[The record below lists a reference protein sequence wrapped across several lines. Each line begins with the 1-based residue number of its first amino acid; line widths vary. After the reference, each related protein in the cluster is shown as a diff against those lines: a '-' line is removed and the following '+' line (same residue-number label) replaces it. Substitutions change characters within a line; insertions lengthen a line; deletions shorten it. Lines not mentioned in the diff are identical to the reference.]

1 MKPAVRPLSE
11 WSEAAIWR
19 AGFLAAAA
27 VSLAALA
34 VNAAVAEVDPAGGW
48 GLTYG
53 VAAAL
58 LAAGAALIG
67 VRRRQMDLA
76 TRRRL
81 GSART
86 WLRIHLYGG
95 TLFLLLVLMHSGFRL
110 PTGWVTG
117 WLWALSLWTVAS
129 GFVGLALQRW
139 VPKVLASGL
148 GTEVLYERIPELV
161 AELGERAREV
171 GLGSGEAVRDVYE
184 RLLAPRF
191 AAPERRVAFFFDVS
205 SGGRGPERELAYLQ
219 SLLGEEERAR
229 LGELARLYRAKLE
242 IDAHYT
248 LQWTLKGWL
257 YAHAPVSLLLLGFLL
272 VHIFSVLYY

>member
-1 MKPAVRPLSE
+1 MKLVRPLGE

-19 AGFLAAAA
+19 GGFLLAAAA
-27 VSLAALA
+27 SLLALA
-34 VNAAVAEVDPAGGW
+34 INAAVTDVDPAGGW
-48 GLTYG
+48 GLAYG

-58 LAAGAALIG
+58 LAAGAALVG
-67 VRRRQMDLA
+67 VRRRAMRLA

-81 GSART
+81 GSAQA
-86 WLRIHLYGG
+86 WLRFHLYGG
-95 TLFLLLVLMHSGFRL
+95 TLFLLLMLMHSGFRL

-117 WLWALSLWTVAS
+117 WLWALSLWTVVS

-148 GTEVLYERIPELV
+148 GSEVLYERIPELV
-161 AELGERAREV
+161 ADLRERAEAI
-171 GLGSGEAVRDVYE
+171 GLESGEAVRDVYE

-191 AAPERRVAFFFDVS
+191 AAPERRVAFLFDVS

-219 SLLGEEERAR
+219 GLLGEEQRAR
-229 LGELARLYRAKLE
+229 LGELASLYRAKLE

-248 LQWTLKGWL
+248 LQSTLRGWL

-272 VHIFSVLYY
+272 VHLFSVLYY